1 MQDTYKTKKTLKIGK
16 KQYVFHSLK
25 LAEKHGLKNISSLPF
40 SIKILL
46 ENLIRNEDGITV
58 TAKDIGKFSKW
69 KKNKKIKSEINFR
82 PARVLMQDFTGV
94 PAVVDLAAM
103 RSAMKTLKSDPKKI
117 NPLTPVDLV
126 IDHSVMVDKFG
137 TMSAYKSNVDLEYKR
152 NIERYEF
159 LRWGQKSFNN
169 FRVVPPGTGICHQV
183 NLENLAKTVWSENKK
198 INGKKISLAYPDTV
212 VGTDSH
218 TTMINGLSVLGWG
231 VGGIEAEAAMLG
243 QPISMVVPEVV
254 GFEIVGK
261 LKEGTTATDLV
272 LTVTEILRKKGV
284 VSKFVEFFGSGLKD
298 LPVADRATI
307 ANMAPEYGAT
317 CGIFP
322 IDNET
327 IKFLESTGRPKDEIA
342 LTKKYAIEQGMWE
355 NYNKK
360 SSVVYTSK
368 LKLNL
373 SSIVPCLAGPKRPQD
388 KIELPKVS
396 SSFQNSLKNDFKTSS
411 ASNLSNVK
419 NKKFNI
425 NHGHVAIAAITSCT
439 NTSNPSVMLGAGIL
453 AKKAYNLG
461 LRTKPWV
468 KTSLAPGSKVVTDY
482 LIKSGTQKYLD
493 HLGFQLVGFGCTT
506 CIGNSGPLDKDIAEA
521 ISKND
526 LIVSGVLSGN
536 RNFEGRINPH
546 VKANYLASPPLVVAY
561 ALAGSTTI
569 DITKEPIGINKKGK
583 NVYLKDIWP
592 TSKEIKQMI
601 NKTINSKLYKNRY
614 KNVFSGDSKWKK
626 VKASSGLT
634 YNWNKKSTYVQHPPY
649 FQNMKLKGENVKDI
663 LNANILGIFGD
674 SVTTDHI
681 SPDGSIKTYGPVGD
695 YLKNKS
701 VKIHN
706 FNSFGSRRGN
716 HEIMMRG
723 TFSNIRIKNE
733 MLSGIEGGY
742 TRHYPSKKQMS
753 IFDAAMKY
761 QKSNK
766 SLVIFSGKDYG
777 MGSSRDWA
785 AKGTNLLGVKAV
797 IAESYERIHRSN
809 LVGMGV
815 LPLQFISGQNR
826 KSLKLTGPE
835 IITITGLNGEIIP
848 NMQLT
853 MKIKYAS
860 GKMIETKLNCLIK
873 TVNEVEYLQTGGIL
887 QYVLKKLA
895 ESA

>member
-1 MQDTYKTKKTLKIGK
+1 MHDSYKTKKTLKIGK
-16 KQYVFHSLK
+16 KNYVFNSLK
-25 LAEKHGLKNISSLPF
+25 LAEKNGLKNISSLPF

-46 ENLIRNEDGITV
+46 ENLIRNEDGVTV
-58 TAKDIGKFSKW
+58 TSKDIQTFSKW
-69 KKNKKIKSEINFR
+69 KKNKKIDLEINFR

-103 RSAMKTLKSDPKKI
+103 RAAMKALRSDPKKI

-126 IDHSVMVDKFG
+126 IDHSVMVDKAG
-137 TMSAYKSNVDLEYKR
+137 NAGAYKANVELEYKR

-159 LRWGQKSFNN
+159 LRWGQKSLDN
-169 FRVVPPGTGICHQV
+169 FRVVPPGIGICHQV
-183 NLENLAKTVWSENKK
+183 NLENLARTVWSDKK
-198 INGKKISLAYPDTV
+198 EVDGKVINLAYPDTV

-254 GFEIVGK
+254 GFEVVGK

-272 LTVTEILRKKGV
+272 LTITEILRKKGV

-322 IDNET
+322 IDDET
-327 IKFLESTGRPKDEIA
+327 IKFLEATGRPKDEIA
-342 LTKKYAIEQGMWE
+342 LTKKYAKEQGMWE
-355 NYNKK
+355 SHTKK
-360 SSVVYTSK
+360 NTTIYTSK
-368 LKLNL
+368 IKLDL
-373 SSIVPCLAGPKRPQD
+373 SSIVPCLSGPKRPQD
-388 KIELPKVS
+388 KIELPNVAK
-396 SSFQNSLKNDFKTSS
+396 SFDNSLKVDFQT
-411 ASNLSNVK
+411 ASKSKISKVK
-419 NKKFNI
+419 NKKFSI
-425 NHGHVAIAAITSCT
+425 DHGHVAIAAITSCT
-439 NTSNPSVMLGAGIL
+439 NTSNPSVMIGAGLL
-453 AKKAYNLG
+453 AQKAYKLG
-461 LRTKPWV
+461 LRKKPWV
-468 KTSLAPGSKVVTDY
+468 KTSLAPGSKVVMDY
-482 LIKSGTQKYLD
+482 LVKSGTQKYLD
-493 HLGFQLVGFGCTT
+493 YLGFQLVGFGCTT
-506 CIGNSGPLDKDIAEA
+506 CIGNSGPLDEDISNT
-521 ISKND
+521 ISENE

-561 ALAGSTTI
+561 ALAGSTKI
-569 DITKEPIGINKKGK
+569 DITKDPIGENKNGK
-583 NVYLKDIWP
+583 KIYLKDIWP
-592 TSKEIKQMI
+592 TSKEIKKMM
-601 NKTINSKLYKNRY
+601 NKTINSKLYINRY
-614 KNVFSGDSKWKK
+614 KNVFAGDAKWKK

-634 YNWNKKSTYVQHPPY
+634 YEWNKKSTYVQHPPY
-649 FQNMKLKGENVKDI
+649 FENMKLEGGNIKNV
-663 LNANILGIFGD
+663 LNANVLGIFGD

-681 SPDGSIKTYGPVGD
+681 SPAGSIKTDGPAGD
-695 YLKNKS
+695 YLRSKS
-701 VKIHN
+701 VNVHD
-706 FNSFGSRRGN
+706 FNSFGARRGN

-733 MLSGIEGGY
+733 MLDGIEGGY
-742 TRHYPSKKQMS
+742 TCHYPSKKQMS
-753 IFDAAMKY
+753 IFDASMKY
-761 QKSNK
+761 QKANT

-815 LPLQFISGQNR
+815 LPLQFIKGESR
-826 KSLKLTGPE
+826 KSLKLKGSE
-835 IITITGLNGEIIP
+835 IVTITGLDGKITP
-848 NMQLT
+848 NMQLP
-853 MKIKYAS
+853 MAIKYAS
-860 GKMIETKLNCLIK
+860 GKTVNTKVNCLIK

-887 QYVLKKLA
+887 QYVLKNLA